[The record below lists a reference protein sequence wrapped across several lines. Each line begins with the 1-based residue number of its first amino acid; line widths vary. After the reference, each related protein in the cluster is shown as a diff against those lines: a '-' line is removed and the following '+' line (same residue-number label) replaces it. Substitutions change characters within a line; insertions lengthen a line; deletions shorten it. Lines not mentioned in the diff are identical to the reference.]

1 MLLNNTYLNLHQF
14 YLLKSSRLAYFFN
27 QLHRHN
33 RFASLSCYVLLI
45 LNLLIRCCCPPRCCS
60 PQDRF
65 LYFDQTWLTNL
76 KSHSFF
82 FRYPL
87 SEYLHVLKLSYL
99 NLRVRLQTD
108 ELQFCP
114 ILMPL
119 IYFVKTLLNF
129 LAISVSTLQLSDQR
143 YPQHS
148 YMLNQV

>member
-14 YLLKSSRLAYFFN
+14 YLLKSSRLAYLFN
-27 QLHRHN
+27 QLHRLN
-33 RFASLSCYVLLI
+33 RFASLSCYALLI
-45 LNLLIRCCCPPRCCS
+45 LNSLIRC
-60 PQDRF
+60 
-65 LYFDQTWLTNL
+65 YFDQTWLTNL

-114 ILMPL
+114 LLMRL
-119 IYFVKTLLNF
+119 IYFVKTLLYF
-129 LAISVSTLQLSDQR
+129 LAISVSTLQLSDKR

-148 YMLNQV
+148 DMLN